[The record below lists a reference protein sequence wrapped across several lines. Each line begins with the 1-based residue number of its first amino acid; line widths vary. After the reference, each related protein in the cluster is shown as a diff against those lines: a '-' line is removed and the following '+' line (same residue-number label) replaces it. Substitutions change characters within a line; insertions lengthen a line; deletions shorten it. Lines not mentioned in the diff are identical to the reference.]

1 MCPFTRFM
9 SICSISN
16 SIFTLTA
23 IGIERYWKF
32 FFFLNNLNLK
42 FFLKAVKVW
51 KFIRHSNLMLLLVRK
66 SWKYFWIL
74 F

>member
-9 SICSISN
+9 TVCTACV

-32 FFFLNNLNLK
+32 
-42 FFLKAVKVW
+42 
-51 KFIRHSNLMLLLVRK
+51 ILL
-66 SWKYFWIL
+66 SD
-74 F
+74 